1 MPYDEGM
8 PTGAAGPTNRPGLRS
23 GVADEAARPLE
34 VKSEMP
40 VAEGLRQRKKRMTRQ
55 LISDTATAM
64 FLEAGFDEV
73 RVADV
78 AAACGVSEKTVYNY
92 FPTKE
97 SLIFDRFDDMEADV
111 RRTLGPDALP
121 LSPVESIVAVI
132 VAELQRMFDGRGDT
146 DRPFDAVMIR
156 RFTDLVQRTP
166 ALRAAQL
173 EMTERVVQAA
183 AAAMAAR
190 AGVNPEDPE
199 PQIAAHAL
207 GGLWHVM
214 YLTVARYS
222 DGSHT
227 VRQIQEAAVAD
238 VRRAARLID
247 TGLWSF
253 GLAVQGST
261 GREEVRV
268 AAESANESRKQVL
281 SAIRQA
287 RRTWRL
293 IKAGQHDHRD
303 PRIRRPSP
311 PDPTGASEGSA
322 GPILEAS
329 TMKGTDSG

>member
-8 PTGAAGPTNRPGLRS
+8 PTEAAGPTNRPGLPS
-23 GVADEAARPLE
+23 GLTDEAVRPLE
-34 VKSEMP
+34 IKSEMP
-40 VAEGLRQRKKRMTRQ
+40 VAGGLRERKKRMTRQ

-64 FLEAGFDEV
+64 FLEAGFDQV

-121 LSPVESIVAVI
+121 SSPVESIVAVI

-146 DRPFDAVMIR
+146 DRPFDFVMIR

-207 GGLWHVM
+207 
-214 YLTVARYS
+214 
-222 DGSHT
+222 
-227 VRQIQEAAVAD
+227 
-238 VRRAARLID
+238 RRAARLID

-253 GLAVQGST
+253 GLAVQGSN

-268 AAESANESRKQVL
+268 AAESVNESRKEVL

-287 RRTWRL
+287 RRAWRL
-293 IKAGQHDHRD
+293 IKAGQ
-303 PRIRRPSP
+303 
-311 PDPTGASEGSA
+311 SA
-322 GPILEAS
+322 DPILEAS
-329 TMKGTDSG
+329 TMRGPDSG